1 MTTKTK
7 LSSIAKGLALAVLYP
22 AAFAY
27 VAGKR
32 FSKFTREVS
41 NEALTVA
48 RNWEDEAEAGIG
60 EAVDQTKIWMSMASK
75 KPAGVRRPHQ
85 RETPA

>member
-7 LSSIAKGLALAVLYP
+7 LSSIAKGLALTVLYP

-32 FSKFTREVS
+32 ISRFTREVS

-60 EAVDQTKIWMSMASK
+60 EAVDQTKIWLSMASN
-75 KPAGVRRPHQ
+75 KPASVRRPH
-85 RETPA
+85 TA

>member
-1 MTTKTK
+1 VTKTTK

-32 FSKFTREVS
+32 ISKFTREVS

-48 RNWEDEAEAGIG
+48 RNWEGEAEAGIG
-60 EAVDQTKIWMSMASK
+60 EAVDQTKFWMSMASK
-75 KPAGVRRPHQ
+75 NPAKVVVLARLPVG
-85 RETPA
+85 

>member
-7 LSSIAKGLALAVLYP
+7 LSSIAKGLALTVLYP

-32 FSKFTREVS
+32 IIQFTREVS

-48 RNWEDEAEAGIG
+48 RNWEDEAGAGIG
-60 EAVDQTKIWMSMASK
+60 EAVDHTKIWMSMASK
-75 KPAGVRRPHQ
+75 KQASVIQ
-85 RETPA
+85 RMN